1 VKHEAWRIVKARHA
15 AEAFNGEGPRR
26 YGGRWTS
33 PGVAVVYAAEHASLA
48 VLEVLVHLGSSGL
61 LPSYVITRCEFDP
74 KLTERISADDLP
86 RDWRVSPPLQSLRA
100 IGDHWVFE
108 GRSAVL
114 DVPSAVLP
122 IERNYLLNPGHADF
136 KRVLLGE
143 PQAFA
148 FDPRL
153 GRRGA

>member
-1 VKHEAWRIVKARHA
+1 MKLEAWRIIKARHA
-15 AEAFNGEGPRR
+15 AEAFSGEGPRR

-48 VLEVLVHLGSSGL
+48 VLEVLVHLGSSGQ
-61 LPSYVITRCEFDP
+61 LPSYVIARCEFDP
-74 KLTERISADDLP
+74 KLSERISAEDLP

-100 IGDHWVFE
+100 IGDRWAAE

-122 IERNYLLNPGHADF
+122 IERNYLLNPGHPDF
-136 KRVLLGE
+136 KKVVTGE
-143 PQAFA
+143 PRAFA

-153 GRRGA
+153 RSRAS